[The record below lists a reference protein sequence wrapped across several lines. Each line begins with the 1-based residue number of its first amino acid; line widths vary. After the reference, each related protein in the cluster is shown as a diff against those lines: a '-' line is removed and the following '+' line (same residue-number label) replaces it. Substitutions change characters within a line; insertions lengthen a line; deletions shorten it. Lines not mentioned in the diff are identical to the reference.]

1 MLIRNLISSIIYHIT
16 YIIKQIINY
25 RYIKMFINN
34 FYQKLKWFILSMT
47 LQEQKPKN
55 RAQSKHAKVTV
66 HFVGKKIL
74 AHWVL
79 EIDERQ
85 KNKMNIIYH
94 TLSQLH

>member
-1 MLIRNLISSIIYHIT
+1 
-16 YIIKQIINY
+16 
-25 RYIKMFINN
+25 MFINN

-85 KNKMNIIYH
+85 KKQNEYYLSH
-94 TLSQLH
+94 TISITLIQQVAFYMQHTDTTTHMHIGN